1 MHAYQALK
9 REDMTSMWW
18 VHKPGNYGSTRMH
31 VEKYESTQSC
41 QAHDLADS
49 CTYNGFIFYNI
60 LLCQS
65 FAKSFF
71 WGGKGGGG
79 VAAELD
85 SIMCFLTTSKSCN
98 TDLPIGSF
106 FAKFL
111 VLKLN
116 ASDHYSGL

>member
-9 REDMTSMWW
+9 HEDMTSMWW

-71 WGGKGGGG
+71 LGGKGGGG
-79 VAAELD
+79 GLQLSWIALCVFSPHPSLAKLISPLAV
-85 SIMCFLTTSKSCN
+85 FLQ
-98 TDLPIGSF
+98 SF
-106 FAKFL
+106 
-111 VLKLN
+111 
-116 ASDHYSGL
+116 